1 MRKKLV
7 DRYLFRQVG
16 KDLTHKMVFLGGPR
30 QSGKTT
36 LAKMLAQ
43 GDQKRYCNWDDD
55 ADRELLLKGL
65 LPVDKGLIILDEIHK
80 YRYWRQLV
88 KGWFDKKGDDLQI
101 LVTGSARLDHYR
113 HGGDSLQGRYHF
125 LRLHPFSVAE
135 LGLSSVKEVKELL
148 AFGGFP
154 EPYLLK
160 NDIETRR
167 WSREFRTRIVMDE
180 VRDLERVMDLGLIER
195 LSIRLPELVGSPL
208 SINSLREDLQVSH
221 VAVSHWL
228 EILER
233 LYFIFRLPPFG
244 PPRIRAVKKET
255 KHYHFDWTQVMDPG
269 ARFENLVAC
278 HLLKWCN
285 YLEDTQGRGMELRY
299 FRDVDLH
306 EVDFVVLED
315 GKPVSFVECKTKDR
329 SIGKGLLYLHQRFPA
344 TPAIQVVLED
354 ENDFKHINGIRICG
368 AGHFLGQLV

>member
-7 DRYLFRQVG
+7 DRYLFSQVK
-16 KDLTHKMVFLGGPR
+16 KDLKQKMVFLGGPR

-36 LAKMLAQ
+36 LAKMLAEN
-43 GDQKRYCNWDDD
+43 DQKRYCNWDDD
-55 ADRELLLKGL
+55 GDRELLLKGL
-65 LPVDKGLIILDEIHK
+65 LPVDEGLIILDEIHK
-80 YRYWRQLV
+80 YRFWRRLV
-88 KGWFDKKGDDLQI
+88 KGWFDKKGDVLRI

-135 LGLSSVKEVKELL
+135 LGLSSVNEVKDLL

-160 NDIETRR
+160 SEVETRR
-167 WSREFRTRIVMDE
+167 WSREFRTRIVKDE

-195 LSIRLPELVGSPL
+195 LCIRLPDLVGSPL

-221 VAVSHWL
+221 IAVSHWL

-244 PPRIRAVKKET
+244 PPKIRAVKKEC
-255 KHYHFDWTQVMDPG
+255 KHYHFDWTQVREPG
-269 ARFENLVAC
+269 PKFENMVAC

-315 GKPVSFVECKTKDR
+315 GKPTLFVECKIKDQD
-329 SIGKGLLYLHQRFPA
+329 IGKGLLFLHERMPGIPA
-344 TPAIQVVLED
+344 VQVVLD
-354 ENDFKHINGIRICG
+354 GVGDYKHVKGIRICG
-368 AGHFLGQLV
+368 AHLFLSELV